1 MKQKLQQLLPAQFG
15 SKLVIA
21 FVATFYTF
29 VALQS
34 PVTALSPGEDAVRRA
49 DGRWYVQSK
58 AEEAVDDGQCGLPTE
73 GEEGEEGETGSDP
86 TGFPQS
92 SIDAFKQAKPAI
104 DKLTEMYKKVANEAG
119 IPWQVLAALHYR
131 EARNNPNSSVLS
143 GEPIGTPNP
152 DSGVVTS
159 SLEDSAKRAAE
170 HIKAMAK
177 SVYGVNLGTNP
188 SDDDLKKAFL
198 AYNRGSLYKSA
209 GVGPDKSPYVMNGYD
224 DAHVGMSW
232 VSGVDTVS
240 GKDGNPLGAFT
251 IYKMLGGTGPCADGG
266 AGGGKGSECIVKT
279 ALSQVG
285 VRETGE
291 NCGEPAKRYISPP
304 DGIPCGP
311 KYPWC
316 AYFVTW
322 VYRKC
327 GVPIPKMGAAR
338 GVEDWLKANAVWH
351 ARSASAPAPRP
362 GDVITYYGEKDVG
375 QRRHINIVISV
386 SGNIAQTVGGNESDA
401 VSRGSVNFR
410 STGDVMGWG
419 GPKDT
424 GGDEQPEEGA
434 N

>member
-1 MKQKLQQLLPAQFG
+1 MKQKLQQLQLAQLAF
-15 SKLVIA
+15 KAAIA
-21 FVATFYTF
+21 LTVVLY
-29 VALQS
+29 ALFSFQN
-34 PVTALSPGEDAVRRA
+34 PVLGLSPGEDEVRRA
-49 DGRWYVQSK
+49 DGRWYVQSE
-58 AEEAVDDGQCGLPTE
+58 AEEAVEDGECALPTE
-73 GEEGEEGETGSDP
+73 GEEGEEGETGTGADP

-177 SVYGVNLGTNP
+177 SVYGVTLGTSP

-209 GVGPDKSPYVMNGYD
+209 GVEPDKSPYVMNGYD

-251 IYKMLGGTGPCADGG
+251 IYKMLGGTGPCATLP
-266 AGGGKGSECIVKT
+266 AGEQAACIVRT

-285 VRETGE
+285 VAENPRGS
-291 NCGEPAKRYISPP
+291 NCGTPAERYSF
-304 DGIPCGP
+304 PCGN
-311 KYPWC
+311 PWC
-316 AYFVTW
+316 AYFVSW
-322 VYRKC
+322 VYAKC
-327 GVPIPKMGAAR
+327 GVGMPKTGLAR
-338 GVEDWLKANAVWH
+338 AVEDWLKSNAVWVNQ
-351 ARSASAPAPRP
+351 SASAPPPRP
-362 GDVITYYGEKDVG
+362 GDVITYFKADEPG

-410 STGDVMGWG
+410 STSDVVGWG
-419 GPKDT
+419 GPK
-424 GGDEQPEEGA
+424 GGDTAQPTNEGE
-434 N
+434 NQ